1 MTTSRV
7 MTVSRI
13 MMTSPSPTT
22 RRLTRLTRLT
32 PTLPRHFGVM
42 MLASVLL
49 TLMAAPQAQA
59 TTLHFA
65 ADIEPPQ
72 PLVIYGVLDPPQ
84 VRPLLADFH
93 RRNPDI
99 DVEYHNLESL
109 ALHARVLQERD
120 APRADVIMSPAMPWQ
135 YQLANEGLSTTVDT
149 PAASAWPSWAR
160 WRQELFGFTF
170 EPVVMVYRRDLA
182 QRMTPPASHA
192 DLLSLLQQ
200 RPSSLDRRVVTYDPR
215 RSGAGY
221 TYAIEDARISARYWD
236 LVEALGRSHAALETT
251 TGAMLDGLS
260 EGRYWIGYNLIG
272 SYVQDYV
279 ANHPELV
286 MVAPQDYALVLQ
298 RLVMM
303 SHDAPHPA
311 SAQRFVDYM
320 LGEPAQ
326 RLLATQTTLGAV
338 HPAVDGA
345 GTAAD
350 LRRRLG
356 DAIRPVQIGPGLL
369 ATLDTLKRQTLL
381 EQWQQA
387 FDSRST
393 YADGPLADPSPL
405 PEAGTPDTP
414 QD

>member
-1 MTTSRV
+1 MYRLDLS
-7 MTVSRI
+7 S
-13 MMTSPSPTT
+13 
-22 RRLTRLTRLT
+22 RRLMMRPTRIRRLAGA
-32 PTLPRHFGVM
+32 L
-42 MLASVLL
+42 LALALL
-49 TLMAAPQAQA
+49 TTAPVQAR
-59 TTLHFA
+59 TLHFA
-65 ADIEPPQ
+65 ADTGSPQ
-72 PLVIYGVLDPPQ
+72 PLTIYGVVDPPQ
-84 VRPLLADFH
+84 VRPLLTDFH

-99 DVEYHNLESL
+99 AIDYHNLETL

-120 APRADVIMSPAMPWQ
+120 APRADVVMSPAMPWQ
-135 YQLANEGLSTTVDT
+135 YQLANEGLSATVDS
-149 PAASAWPSWAR
+149 PAAAAWPGWAR

-170 EPVVMVYRRDLA
+170 EPIVMVYRRDLA
-182 QRMTPPASHA
+182 ERMTPPESHA
-192 DLLSLLQQ
+192 DLLNLLQQ
-200 RPSSLDRRVVTYDPR
+200 KPDQLNRRVVTYDPR

-236 LVEALGRSHAALETT
+236 LVEALGNTHSALETT

-260 EGRYWIGYNLIG
+260 DGRYWIGYNLIG

-279 ANHPELV
+279 ADHPELV
-286 MVAPQDYALVLQ
+286 MVVPKDYALVLQ

-303 SHDAPHPA
+303 SRDAPHPA
-311 SAQRFVDYM
+311 SAQRFVDY
-320 LGEPAQ
+320 LLSEPAQ

-350 LRRRLG
+350 LRGRLG
-356 DAIRPVQIGPGLL
+356 EAIRPVQIGPGLL

-387 FDSRST
+387 FDNRST

-405 PEAGTPDTP
+405 PPAHQE
-414 QD
+414 